1 MKKLLL
7 SAVVCACACGAA
19 QAALM
24 RFDYTYIAIGGVLE
38 GSLLGTLQS
47 DNNTIVVDSIV
58 GLPSFATVVTPI
70 PLAQQVSVSQALLG
84 VSAPGQVSLDG
95 SVMDILACNVVPDC
109 DIGFGF
115 LPDSIAGFQAFV
127 KGVAWGGGGEA
138 FVVAN
143 WRIAAVPVPEPAS
156 LAITGLA
163 LAALAASRRRRA

>member
-1 MKKLLL
+1 MKKLLV
-7 SAVVCACACGAA
+7 AVVLCACGVA

-24 RFDYTYIAIGGVLE
+24 RFDFSYVATGGVLE
-38 GSLLGTLQS
+38 GSLLGTLQA

-84 VSAPGQVSLDG
+84 VNAPGQVSLNG
-95 SVMDILACNVVPDC
+95 SVMDILACDVVPDC
-109 DIGFGF
+109 NIGFGF

-138 FVVAN
+138 FVAAN
-143 WRIAAVPVPEPAS
+143 WRIAAVPEPAG